1 MAAVNVKKDTDEKEA
16 KNSPA
21 ECHEPRKEHRGL
33 NLETVKYKKEKALDE
48 KVATFKEKLA
58 KKKED
63 TGWKS
68 GLLEGVSLLP
78 ASIIGM
84 VVSILMKN
92 ALWNIIVLLVLV
104 IILILLYGATGK
116 ELDECI
122 SRKKEKIV
130 NYEMIMYIGQKK
142 LEKRNS
148 QDTEESIIYQV
159 QQKREAQK
167 SSWKQLKV
175 YLSISIRLKK
185 LYIDQLW

>member
-1 MAAVNVKKDTDEKEA
+1 MSQEK
-16 KNSPA
+16 NIG
-21 ECHEPRKEHRGL
+21 GL

-63 TGWKS
+63 ADWKS
-68 GLLEGVSLLP
+68 RLLESISLLP

-116 ELDECI
+116 ELDERI
-122 SRKKEKIV
+122 SRRKEKIL
-130 NYEMIMYIGQKK
+130 NYEIIIYIGQRK
-142 LEKRNS
+142 
-148 QDTEESIIYQV
+148 
-159 QQKREAQK
+159 
-167 SSWKQLKV
+167 
-175 YLSISIRLKK
+175 LKK
-185 LYIDQLW
+185 QNS

>member
-63 TGWKS
+63 ADWKS
-68 GLLEGVSLLP
+68 RLLESISLLP

-92 ALWNIIVLLVLV
+92 VLWNILILLILV
-104 IILILLYGATGK
+104 IILMLIYVIAEK
-116 ELDECI
+116 IFDKYI
-122 SRKKEKIV
+122 SRRKEKIL
-130 NYEMIMYIGQKK
+130 NYEIIIYIGQRK
-142 LEKRNS
+142 
-148 QDTEESIIYQV
+148 
-159 QQKREAQK
+159 
-167 SSWKQLKV
+167 
-175 YLSISIRLKK
+175 LKK
-185 LYIDQLW
+185 QNS